1 MEPLNMW
8 QRVLIVLI
16 FAYIINVVL
25 EHKSPN
31 LPQENAN
38 LVARFQELREEEA
51 EKELLPPDNTRI
63 AWLHQKSRN
72 PKVLESV
79 EKILIKLGLK
89 TIEIDASS
97 VETLHYDWDFLW
109 SFEPLDSHLSL
120 LNFSK
125 LEFYQKV
132 NHIPGNY
139 RLTSKSI
146 LSTRTL
152 SKYIPRGFLNE
163 TNLRNF
169 ARNNPEVR
177 FVEKRT
183 TNRGVTLKNISQ
195 IDMSPMTEDG
205 KKYFAQVFVEDPFLL
220 DGHKFDFNIYVV
232 ITSVD
237 PLRVYYYAKN
247 IYVRVCKLPYNPN
260 DFSELDSYVISDS
273 FTPGFEFPA
282 IKHYFERGYTF
293 KDAFDMYL
301 KDRGED
307 PQKIYDQVE
316 DCIQST
322 VHAQELVIIDRI
334 DSKKARY
341 GKHHFF
347 EMYRFDF
354 LIDAK
359 LKLHLME
366 VNLSPNLHAGPKIRH
381 NRHIMES
388 AIYNYLNLVG
398 VGSYL
403 KSRHIRKFEPDEED
417 FLVHDNSISV
427 QPEVCMKSPCLNS
440 FSKICDLCVH
450 TMNGNLKFD
459 LKMAYLEHMNLG
471 DMKRVIP
478 PRNVKTLVQWN
489 FFKYFLNNFAFRQ
502 FSWLMTT
509 TGKDCR
515 LPTNCSQNGASR
527 CARRIEISAKTRN
540 LINWKSSENE

>member
-1 MEPLNMW
+1 MW
-8 QRVLIVLI
+8 QGVLIVLI
-16 FAYIINVVL
+16 FGVAIKIVLDQRDLNSSQTDLNQLPAHEEFVSPAPIIS
-25 EHKSPN
+25 SP
-31 LPQENAN
+31 PRS
-38 LVARFQELREEEA
+38 VRR
-51 EKELLPPDNTRI
+51 
-63 AWLHQKSRN
+63 AWLHHKSKN
-72 PKVLESV
+72 PNVFESI
-79 EKILIKLGLK
+79 EKILVKLGLE

-97 VETLHYDWDFLW
+97 NETLHYDWDFLW
-109 SFEPLDSHLSL
+109 SFENPDVHLKL
-120 LNFSK
+120 LNYSNF
-125 LEFYQKV
+125 EFYQKV
-132 NHIPGNY
+132 NHIPGNFL
-139 RLTSKSI
+139 LTSKSI
-146 LSTRTL
+146 LSTVSR
-152 SKYIPRGFLNE
+152 SKFIPRGFMDKDELKS
-163 TNLRNF
+163 F
-169 ARNNPEVR
+169 AEKNPKAR
-177 FVEKRT
+177 FVQKLKG
-183 TNRGVTLKNISQ
+183 NRGVALKNSSQ
-195 IDMSPMTEDG
+195 IDFSVD
-205 KKYFAQVFVEDPFLL
+205 KKFNEQYFAQVFVEDPFLL

-273 FTPGFEFPA
+273 FIPGFEFPV
-282 IKHYFERGYTF
+282 IKHYFERGYTY

-307 PQKIYDQVE
+307 PQKIYNQVE

-322 VHAQELVIIDRI
+322 IHVHE
-334 DSKKARY
+334 SKFKEYIANSKAKY

-366 VNLSPNLHAGPKIRH
+366 INLSPNLHAGPKIRH

-403 KSRHIRKFEPDEED
+403 KNKRIRMFEPDDED

-427 QPEVCMKSPCLNS
+427 QPEVCMSEKCMNSPDENCQ
-440 FSKICDLCVH
+440 LCVP
-450 TMNGNLKFD
+450 TMNADLKFD

-478 PRNVKTLVQWN
+478 PKNVNFGSMKFFQILSKQFLVSGN
-489 FFKYFLNNFAFRQ
+489 S
-502 FSWLMTT
+502 FSWRFILEKIVAFQQIVHKMVRR
-509 TGKDCR
+509 DVQEE
-515 LPTNCSQNGASR
+515 SQFLL
-527 CARRIEISAKTRN
+527 T
-540 LINWKSSENE
+540 LIIGSIWLLALK